1 MIDSANTKQ
10 TSKKSST
17 NKSRSIVL
25 FFRLEKGKSAKDADL
40 QVVQEPVGILVFTEK
55 KQLAMGDLDTH
66 KRATYSHIQLQN
78 SDEPKKKRVARLKYN
93 PAGWHN
99 FKFYYGNGSK
109 QAWLM
114 NRGHL
119 IGYQFS
125 GLNDEAK
132 NLIPETAWMSA
143 GDYKGTN
150 SKNKDSM
157 LYYEKRLDSWLS
169 THPHY
174 WLDYMVKPI
183 YQGDELIPR
192 QVELTYVGLDSDG
205 KVLQIKSDSD
215 KETIDQNG
223 LTHVVLANV
232 SPNADI
238 DYATG
243 RTTNTVKK
251 ASVQKVEKAAA
262 KKQQAEEKKRAE
274 QQQAEEKKQAE
285 AQQAAVSQAE
295 QQAA

>member
-132 NLIPETAWMSA
+132 NLIPETAWMNA
-143 GDYKGTN
+143 GDTR
-150 SKNKDSM
+150 
-157 LYYEKRLDSWLS
+157 ER
-169 THPHY
+169 
-174 WLDYMVKPI
+174 
-183 YQGDELIPR
+183 IPR
-192 QVELTYVGLDSDG
+192 IRIQCFIT
-205 KVLQIKSDSD
+205 KS
-215 KETIDQNG
+215 
-223 LTHVVLANV
+223 V
-232 SPNADI
+232 SILGCPPI
-238 DYATG
+238 P
-243 RTTNTVKK
+243 TTD
-251 ASVQKVEKAAA
+251 
-262 KKQQAEEKKRAE
+262 
-274 QQQAEEKKQAE
+274 
-285 AQQAAVSQAE
+285 
-295 QQAA
+295 